1 MDRRPLKA
9 ASRLTAPAF
18 LGLGREIE
26 ADSTGRQAGSR
37 KNARKATVNN
47 RRLIVK
53 YHPEQCVQFGLPSRD
68 HAIRCR
74 ASPAEHSGHHF
85 YPCDD
90 GRWHRECSALNKP
103 PIRSRREM
111 AVTGSRELLVRS

>member
-18 LGLGREIE
+18 LGRGREIE
-26 ADSTGRQAGSR
+26 PDSTGKQAGSR

-74 ASPAEHSGHHF
+74 ASPS
-85 YPCDD
+85 DD

-111 AVTGSRELLVRS
+111 AV